1 MRTPAGRSRSSAD
14 QADREDAQDP
24 RSRNR
29 FAVSPPLRSSVGLT
43 HGGGPS
49 WTGVALER
57 DAAGEVTKKQ
67 RQMPAKIGRTNPRSA
82 TRSRLLQKPDVLA
95 GREMMKEESRDDP
108 IGGARPQ
115 GKAERIGSEAA
126 SSVEGSMAARREVS
140 PLQID
145 GDYAD
150 VESGSSDP
158 LRQGARRHSRTGADV
173 EQSEG
178 GAARFPHSRN
188 EVASERAG
196 CSPPSVDVL
205 EISQRPGHVVGR
217 KRGIVEQLVGG
228 TAGGDENGHVQDSKF
243 KIAGRGFQS
252 GIWNYAFDTTSA
264 LFLDPKPIVLQSA
277 CSIEAER
284 AWLAM

>member
-1 MRTPAGRSRSSAD
+1 MDGST
-14 QADREDAQDP
+14 
-24 RSRNR
+24 
-29 FAVSPPLRSSVGLT
+29 
-43 HGGGPS
+43 
-49 WTGVALER
+49 ALER
-57 DAAGEVTKKQ
+57 DAAGECDEEKRKQ
-67 RQMPAKIGRTNPRSA
+67 VPAKIEQDEPPQRDAGELP
-82 TRSRLLQKPDVLA
+82 QKPDVLVR
-95 GREMMKEESRDDP
+95 REMMKEESRDDP

-115 GKAERIGSEAA
+115 RKAERIGGEAA

-150 VESGSSDP
+150 VESGPSDP

-173 EQSEG
+173 EQGEG

-217 KRGIVEQLVGG
+217 KRGIVDQLVGG
-228 TAGGDENGHVQDSKF
+228 TAGGDEEIQDSKF